1 MTNPHGSVVASQK
14 QKGIPLAA
22 RARERDMTT
31 SVVFSD
37 RQTKPSLREK
47 GLDKPV
53 PVYHRPD
60 VDSRISKSRLVDPQP
75 KPARS
80 TSGNHVLARQIG
92 APSQPPRNSKLPSR
106 SQAPPTV
113 SKRLEDRATSKI
125 GLPADR
131 SKRVENAP
139 STQQSSKRK
148 VSDPP
153 TVPNPNIS
161 QHSIK
166 SRTLSSAG
174 PETSAEK
181 DDPPSEGIRQLQGK
195 LLQLHILH
203 SASAEVH
210 QKWRESAREHF
221 QQQFDELVER
231 HAEIADIAYQTQELK
246 NRSALVDWCRNV
258 QGPEVAR
265 RVRTFS
271 RCIQETCEN
280 LDPGGK
286 YSQVIGS
293 FEAWFARARS
303 VQQSREENPPD
314 QVMESSY
321 VEEIGAGW
329 QNDVDALQRRLSTLT
344 GDLRTLGSAS
354 TDSTLGQL
362 LVMLQDLVIDMLAEV
377 DCIRSIEYEVV
388 GQEEVWMEAQ
398 IKSLSLKV
406 HNEMASPRKTP
417 RKRRDDG

>member
-1 MTNPHGSVVASQK
+1 MTIPVV
-14 QKGIPLAA
+14 I
-22 RARERDMTT
+22 
-31 SVVFSD
+31 SD
-37 RQTKPSLREK
+37 RQAKPSLQGKTR
-47 GLDKPV
+47 DKPI
-53 PVYHRPD
+53 PVHPRPD
-60 VDSRISKSRLVDPQP
+60 VDSRTSKPRLVDLQP
-75 KPARS
+75 KPARA
-80 TSGNHVLARQIG
+80 TYGNHVLAKHLG
-92 APSQPPRNSKLPSR
+92 APSQSLKNSRLPSR
-106 SQAPPTV
+106 SQAAPTV
-113 SKRLEDRATSKI
+113 SRPLEDRATSKI
-125 GLPADR
+125 GLPAER
-131 SKRVENAP
+131 SKRVENTP
-139 STQQSSKRK
+139 PTQKSSQRK

-153 TVPNPNIS
+153 TVSNPSIS
-161 QHSIK
+161 QHSTKPTI
-166 SRTLSSAG
+166 LSSAG
-174 PETSAEK
+174 PEASAEK
-181 DDPPSEGIRQLQGK
+181 NDPPSEGIRQLQGK

-210 QKWRESAREHF
+210 QQWRESARQHF
-221 QQQFDELVER
+221 QRQFDELVER

-246 NRSALVDWCRNV
+246 NRSALVNWCRSV

-265 RVRTFS
+265 RVCMLS
-271 RCIQETCEN
+271 RCIEEIYEN

-286 YSQVIGS
+286 YSQVIRS

-303 VQQSREENPPD
+303 VQQSRDTNRSDEVP
-314 QVMESSY
+314 ESNY

-329 QNDVDALQRRLSTLT
+329 QNDVDALQRKLSAMT

-398 IKSLSLKV
+398 IRSLSLKV
-406 HNEMASPRKTP
+406 HNEMISPRKTP